1 MRNACNDIT
10 EATKD
15 GFLESQIERDYV
27 DPNLD
32 SIRKDP
38 RSKRFVDRLDKAS
51 EKITNEYMEKIRKKL
66 YGTNNEQ
73 GLKEALII
81 KISSAL
87 SKRQDVSEIFYSIA
101 YDYTMENMAN
111 IDKPIERMFLPMNS
125 DGVQR
130 INLMELPYN
139 MVLVLGVILDQD
151 LLSMNPDSDLNIH
164 NGWFGNLEL
173 EWLTE
178 RKKSLRT
185 TSPAYTRFFN
195 TIKMMNQ
202 NKEMTE
208 KRFMSRSPD
217 IILEK
222 YDYEEKRN
230 KDGYV
235 VVDDK
240 GKDVFTNQPLLYNRR
255 MFGISDMYKTIL
267 PELHGK
273 IGREYFETEEQFMM
287 FMHQV
292 MLEQVDID
300 NDGNVWVMRDRGKRM
315 KGEKVVRHE
324 DSGKPQYKWY
334 GKEPLVIQNK
344 KIMNYDP
351 KLREQALEKEKD
363 KEAKDREFN
372 YWYPKKGFKQLNVGK
387 FDKTF
392 GKSHHEI
399 MMDWIKGIQA
409 QLWAFGTYAK
419 AQADDTTEENQQI
432 LIETMNLFRDGKITK
447 EDRDLILDL
456 NNKLMDGTDE
466 KAMAG
471 MHGLDTF
478 ELKSKAS
485 FFFPKKY
492 TPANWIEGLG
502 DGIRQLQE
510 KILNKRTRM
519 EGMTSKQ
526 REYALENVLEM
537 DQSIAFMEQKLGMF
551 EDPEET
557 RDGSKSQSPAYNMN
571 YVKHFK
577 TATESVDSR
586 YTRLDENVAR
596 DYIGETVSQIERRK
610 IINQLLRSILETPN
624 KPKTRQA
631 ILNLFHKAYNDPTS
645 KGSIFGIRFDN
656 EQFNDIMNKISLKG
670 WGKGTRDDGRF
681 LKSMANV
688 SQFSLLSGPVDG
700 FVNLFSL
707 IQDGFN
713 SGFNNVWDATNEF
726 MNNRQAWE
734 DKAESAG
741 VVTFSKFLEGYVD
754 TMMRSDDTKDL
765 IRFKKE
771 LKQTIKDLD
780 KEDITKQNKEK
791 LIQQYQNQLKAV
803 EANIPSLFRR
813 TTNKLVHYAIN
824 HKFTMTTYEK
834 GFKAS
839 VKKALGLYRVLPS
852 IADTEKMLRT
862 ISFIIGYKNAKRLTA
877 NDPKIPEKQVVEFAR
892 QYVYLTQFGLEPHLV
907 GDALGTDASKWFNAI
922 TTWRKNKTSYDF
934 RKMQEWSRARWNPDK
949 ILNLDTSNITSKKQ
963 LYSSIKYGES
973 VARLLLSFF
982 TTSPFKKAKALR
994 KLAPSIGAG
1003 NSLFL
1008 IHGIGSAFS
1017 YFIAFAHP
1025 SSIFYASV
1033 MRKFMFKT
1041 GGSKLVPGFSS
1052 PAITGLFAVGGFAA
1066 NMFKLYKEDDEDG
1079 EIDFWEWHRMLRSF
1093 FGVGAMNTFSLIYKT
1108 GLDLMENLTDERA
1121 YKPGDYHE
1129 DPMRHHSFRYGVT
1142 GTIEDYIAKP
1152 VIEKGK
1158 EAKIKWYDNKR
1169 FDSGP
1174 YGY

>member
-10 EATKD
+10 DATKD
-15 GFLESQIERDYV
+15 GLLESQIEREYV
-27 DPNLD
+27 DPNL
-32 SIRKDP
+32 SNIRTDP
-38 RSKRFVDRLDKAS
+38 RSKKFVDGLDKAK
-51 EKITNEYMEKIRKKL
+51 EKITNDYMEKLRKKF

-111 IDKPIERMFLPMNS
+111 MDKPVEKMFLPMNS

-178 RKKSLRT
+178 RKKALRT
-185 TSPAYTRFFN
+185 TSPAYMKFFN
-195 TIKMMNQ
+195 NLKMMNQ

-208 KRFMSRSPD
+208 KRFVSRQPE
-217 IILEK
+217 ILLEK
-222 YDYEEKRN
+222 YDFEEARD
-230 KDGYV
+230 KDGFPII
-235 VVDDK
+235 DK
-240 GKDVFTNQPLLYNRR
+240 QTGDYVFTKTPLLYNRR
-255 MFGISDMYKTIL
+255 MFGINDMYKTIL
-267 PELHGK
+267 PELYGK
-273 IGREYFETEEQFMM
+273 FGREYFETEEQFMM
-287 FMHQV
+287 VMHQV

-300 NDGNVWVMRDRGKRM
+300 NDGNMWIMRDRGKRM
-315 KGEKVVRHE
+315 EGEKVVRHE
-324 DSGKPQYKWY
+324 DSGKPEYKWY
-334 GKEPLVIQNK
+334 GKEPLIVQDG

-351 KLREQALEKEKD
+351 KLREQALEQEKD
-363 KEAKDREFN
+363 KDAKDREFN
-372 YWYPKKGFKQLNVGK
+372 YWYPKKGFNQLNVAK
-387 FDKTF
+387 FDKSF
-392 GKSHHEI
+392 GKSHHQM

-419 AQADDTTEENQQI
+419 AKADATTEENQKI
-432 LIETMNLFRDGKITK
+432 LMETMDLFRDGKITK
-447 EDRDLILDL
+447 EDRDLILDM

-510 KILNKRTRM
+510 KILNKRSRM
-519 EGMTSKQ
+519 EGMTASQ

-557 RDGSKSQSPAYNMN
+557 RDGSKSQSPSYNMN

-577 TATESVDSR
+577 SATESVDSR

-596 DYIGETVSQIERRK
+596 DYIGETVAQIERRQL
-610 IINQLLRSILETPN
+610 INQLLQSVLDTTN

-656 EQFNDIMNKISLKG
+656 DQFNDVLNKFSLKG
-670 WGKGTRDDGRF
+670 WGKGERDNGRF
-681 LKSMANV
+681 LKNMANV
-688 SQFSLLSGPVDG
+688 SQFNLLSGPFDG
-700 FVNLFSL
+700 LVNLMSL
-707 IQDGFN
+707 LQDGFN
-713 SGFNNVWDATNEF
+713 SGFSSMWDAMNEYK
-726 MNNRQAWE
+726 NNRQAWE

-741 VVTFSKFLEGYVD
+741 VVTFSKYLEGYVD
-754 TMMRSDDTKDL
+754 NMMRTEDTKDL
-765 IRFKKE
+765 IRFKKQ
-771 LKQTIKDLD
+771 LKQTIRDLD
-780 KEDITKQNKEK
+780 KADITSKNKAN
-791 LIQQYQNQLKAV
+791 LIKQYQNELKAV
-803 EANIPSLFRR
+803 EANVPSWFRR
-813 TTNKLVHYAIN
+813 NSNKLVQYAIN
-824 HKFTMTTYEK
+824 HKFSMTRYEK
-834 GFKAS
+834 GTFKKAS
-839 VKKALGLYRVLPS
+839 ALYTWFPS
-852 IADTEKMLRT
+852 IADTEKALRT
-862 ISFIIGYKNAKRLTA
+862 ISFMIGYKNAKRLTA
-877 NDPKIPEKQVVEFAR
+877 NDPKISEKQVIEFAR
-892 QYVYLTQFGLEPHLV
+892 QYVYITQFGLEPHLV
-907 GDALGTDASKWFNAI
+907 GDALGSDASKWFNAI

-934 RKMQEWSRARWNPDK
+934 RKMEEWSRARWNPDK
-949 ILNLDTSNITSKKQ
+949 ILNLDTNNITNKKQ
-963 LYSSIKYGES
+963 LYSALKYAESIGG
-973 VARLLLSFF
+973 ALLSLF
-982 TTSPFKKAKALR
+982 TASPFKRAKALR
-994 KLAPSIGAG
+994 KIAPSIGAG

-1008 IHGIGSAFS
+1008 IHGMGSAMM

-1025 SSIFYASV
+1025 ASIFYGSAA
-1033 MRKFMFKT
+1033 RKYMFRT

-1052 PAITGLFAVGGFAA
+1052 PAITGLFAVGGYAA
-1066 NMFKLYKEDDEDG
+1066 SLFKLYNEDDEDG
-1079 EIDFWEWHRMLRSF
+1079 EIDFWEHHRLLRSLY
-1093 FGVGAMNTFSLIYKT
+1093 GVGASDTFALLYNTGIFLK
-1108 GLDLMENLTDERA
+1108 EHLTDERA
-1121 YKPGDYHE
+1121 ITPGDYHE

-1142 GTIEDYIAKP
+1142 GTLGDAVGKPAIKKAK
-1152 VIEKGK
+1152 ES
-1158 EAKIKWYDNKR
+1158 KIKWYDNKR